1 MKKTI
6 HNVFTLL
13 VMLALIVSSCL
24 WTGCSTTGK
33 TSLLGSVKQ
42 VIVGD
47 DYEAAGKAVGEAG
60 YTAYIILKGNPKYDK
75 YTKKCEELYAALD
88 AADSDVKIGTV
99 NTVAMEVM
107 NAALTVKYGYAK
119 AQLITTGVRI
129 GGAVADRIIARR
141 VDAVAAEQFLKGFK
155 QGLDLAI
162 AKTPADAFAE
172 VEKPKAF
179 ECKDGNCTVIVG
191 SRAVRHQKNVSQQII
206 DEGYVDKDEK
216 PKADGNPSVYQN
228 LKDLIERCNTLK
240 KLNVAETNCY
250 IHHFTVRDGKLA
262 EIEFRVL
269 DDGKEVAIVCVS
281 CCALSELDDITE

>member
-1 MKKTI
+1 MKKKLSMFLAAGLFALLICLSLFEVGCTSVTPMFG
-6 HNVFTLL
+6 NV
-13 VMLALIVSSCL
+13 A
-24 WTGCSTTGK
+24 
-33 TSLLGSVKQ
+33 Q

-60 YTAYIILKGNPKYDK
+60 YTAYVILKGNPKYDK

-88 AADSDVKIGTV
+88 AADSDVNIGTI

-129 GGAVADRIIARR
+129 GGAVADRIIAKR

-162 AKTPADAFAE
+162 AKTPADAFVE

-179 ECKDGNCTVIVG
+179 DCKDGNCSVIVG
-191 SRAVRHQKNVSQQII
+191 SRDVRHQQKVAKQLI
-206 DEGYVDKDEK
+206 DDGYVDKDEK
-216 PKADGNPSVYQN
+216 PKEGELTVYQN
-228 LKDLIERCNTLK
+228 LNDLQERCKVLRK
-240 KLNVAETNCY
+240 FNVDETRCY
-250 IHHFTVRDGKLA
+250 IHHFVVKDGKLT
-262 EIEFRVL
+262 EIEFRMI
-269 DDGKEVAIVCVS
+269 DFDGTEFVTTCVGCCTMLELAEV
-281 CCALSELDDITE
+281 EE